1 MAITDQQ
8 VERYARHILL
18 PEIGGTGQAKLLK
31 SSVLVV
37 GGGGLGAPVIQYLA
51 AAGVG
56 TIGIID
62 DDEVDLSNLQRQVI
76 HTTDRVGMKKV
87 ESARQSVAALNPD
100 VTVNALD
107 CRLTADNAQKI
118 ITQYDIVADG
128 CDNFATR
135 FLINDTCHLIGKT
148 LVSGAI
154 LRFDGQLITFKTH
167 ARKSQSKDEETG
179 YPCYRCLY
187 PAPPPLDMVP
197 TCAEAGVLGAL
208 CGIIGS
214 LQAAEVVK
222 ELIGAGD
229 SLAGSLL
236 IFDGLRSDFRKVRIK
251 PDPACR
257 LCGEEATINDLS
269 GIY

>member
-1 MAITDQQ
+1 MAISDQQ

-18 PEIGGTGQAKLLK
+18 PEIGGAGQVKLLN

-56 TIGIID
+56 TIGIVD
-62 DDEVDLSNLQRQVI
+62 DDEVDLSNLQRQII
-76 HTTDRVGMKKV
+76 HTTDRVGVKKV
-87 ESARQSVAALNPD
+87 ESARLSVAALNPD

-107 CRLTADNAQKI
+107 CRLTADNAGEI
-118 ITQYDIVADG
+118 ISGYDIVADG
-128 CDNFATR
+128 CDNFTTR
-135 FLINDTCHLIGKT
+135 FMVNDACHLLGKT

-154 LRFDGQLITFKTH
+154 LRFDGQLSTFKSHDKTG
-167 ARKSQSKDEETG
+167 AEEQEHG

-187 PAPPPLDMVP
+187 PAPPPPDLVP

-222 ELIGAGD
+222 ELTGAGE

-236 IFDGLRSDFRKVRIK
+236 IFDGLRTEFRKVKIK
-251 PDPACR
+251 PDPACK
-257 LCGEEATINDLS
+257 LCGEDATIKDLS
-269 GIY
+269 GSY